1 MHMQNQDL
9 CNTKSVFMTL
19 VVGSLASYKRCMKN
33 HGYVIND
40 NVKQLGFRRK
50 ENPELL
56 EEDEG
61 EDCVGP
67 QTNKCWDEPLEE
79 T

>member
-1 MHMQNQDL
+1 MAMLLYD
-9 CNTKSVFMTL
+9 
-19 VVGSLASYKRCMKN
+19 KN
-33 HGYVIND
+33 NND

-67 QTNKCWDEPLEE
+67 QTNKCWDEPLQL
-79 T
+79 TTI